1 MMHVYA
7 FLFKETFVK
16 VVFEFLYRINVK
28 ENMTQKKGS
37 TKDQKLKTFKKRSKT
52 KFGAKTNA
60 NLHTIIFCLAES
72 ELIELHCLKNW
83 RYLYIQ

>member
-1 MMHVYA
+1 MHVYA

-28 ENMTQKKGS
+28 ENMTQKKKGS

-72 ELIELHCLKNW
+72 KFIELALF
-83 RYLYIQ
+83 LYSVKV

>member
-28 ENMTQKKGS
+28 ENMTQKKKGS

-52 KFGAKTNA
+52 KFGAKN
-60 NLHTIIFCLAES
+60 E
-72 ELIELHCLKNW
+72 
-83 RYLYIQ
+83 R